1 MKPQSDIS
9 DPRIIKAL
17 THPLRIQILAALD
30 ERTASPSE
38 LAEELHA
45 PLGNVSYHVRQLAG
59 LGLIKL
65 VKRTPRRGAIEHHYK
80 AVARPQISDDA
91 WAGTPPTVKDA
102 VVGAA
107 LGDVGSAVT
116 AAAAAGGFSRPD
128 SHLTRTQVTLDE
140 RGWKDLDKELNATLA
155 RVQRIAGDAE
165 KRLAKAGDGGRQ
177 AATVVMMLFGDA
189 DPDAAQPAAPAARNG
204 STAAKS
210 KRGRA
215 RARA

>member
-38 LAEELHA
+38 LADELEA

-80 AVARPQISDDA
+80 AVGRPQISDDA

-107 LGDVGSAVT
+107 IGDLGSAVT
-116 AAAAAGGFSRPD
+116 SAAAAGGFSRPD
-128 SHLTRTQVTLDE
+128 AHLTRTQVTIDE

-155 RVQRIAGDAE
+155 RVKRIADDSA
-165 KRLAKAGDGGRQ
+165 KRLAKSGGDEQ
-177 AATVVMMLFGDA
+177 AATVVMMLFGNGD
-189 DPDAAQPAAPAARNG
+189 DSGSAAAANNGARK
-204 STAAKS
+204 AKPKA
-210 KRGRA
+210 KRTRA
-215 RARA
+215 RA

>member
-38 LAEELHA
+38 LADELDA

-80 AVARPQISDDA
+80 AVGRPQITDDA
-91 WAGTPPTVKDA
+91 WAGTPATVKDA

-107 LGDVGSAVT
+107 IGDLGSAVT
-116 AAAAAGGFSRPD
+116 AAAASGGFSRTD
-128 SHLTRTQVTLDE
+128 THLTRTQITVDE
-140 RGWKDLDKELNATLA
+140 RGWKDLDKELNATLG
-155 RVQRIAGDAE
+155 RVQRIAGDSA
-165 KRLAKAGDGGRQ
+165 KRLDKAGQDGAQ
-177 AATVVMMLFGDA
+177 PATVAMMLFGTGEEA
-189 DPDAAQPAAPAARNG
+189 EPATSPKRNG
-204 STAAKS
+204 STKS
-210 KRGRA
+210 KSKRA

>member
-38 LAEELHA
+38 LADELKA

-80 AVARPQISDDA
+80 AVGRPQITDDA
-91 WAGTPPTVKDA
+91 WAGTPATVKNA

-107 LGDVGSAVT
+107 LGDLGTAVT
-116 AAAAAGGFSRPD
+116 AAAAAGGFSRAD
-128 SHLTRTQVTLDE
+128 AHLTRTQVTVDE
-140 RGWKDLDKELNATLA
+140 RGWKDIDKELNATLA
-155 RVQRIAGDAE
+155 RVQRIVDDSA
-165 KRLAKAGDGGRQ
+165 KRLAKAGQDGEQ
-177 AATVVMMLFGDA
+177 SATVVTMLFGAGDESA
-189 DPDAAQPAAPAARNG
+189 EGAAAASSNG
-204 STAAKS
+204 GGKS
-210 KRGRA
+210 KPKAKRSRTSA
-215 RARA
+215 

>member
-38 LAEELHA
+38 LADELGA

-80 AVARPQISDDA
+80 AVGRPQITDDA
-91 WAGTPPTVKDA
+91 WAGTPATVKDA

-107 LGDVGSAVT
+107 LGDLGSAVT

-128 SHLTRTQVTLDE
+128 AHLTRTQITVDE
-140 RGWKDLDKELNATLA
+140 KGWKDLDKELNATLT
-155 RVQRIAGDAE
+155 RVQKIADDSA
-165 KRLAKAGDGGRQ
+165 KRLAKAGQDGEQ
-177 AATVVMMLFGDA
+177 SATVAMMLFGAGDGE
-189 DPDAAQPAAPAARNG
+189 APAASSNG
-204 STAAKS
+204 GTKAKKS
-210 KRGRA
+210 RAKA
-215 RARA
+215 RA

>member
-38 LAEELHA
+38 LADELGA

-80 AVARPQISDDA
+80 AVGRPQITDDA
-91 WAGTPPTVKDA
+91 WAGTPATVKDA

-107 LGDVGSAVT
+107 IGDLGSAVT

-128 SHLTRTQVTLDE
+128 AHLTRTQVSLDE
-140 RGWKDLDKELNATLA
+140 KGWKDLDKELNATLA
-155 RVQRIAGDAE
+155 RVQKINDDSA
-165 KRLAKAGDGGRQ
+165 KRLAKAGDGEQ
-177 AATVVMMLFGDA
+177 AATVVMMLFGSGESD
-189 DPDAAQPAAPAARNG
+189 APAAASPGRNG
-204 STAAKS
+204 TSKS
-210 KRGRA
+210 KKRAKA
-215 RARA
+215 RA

>member
-38 LAEELHA
+38 LADELKA
-45 PLGNVSYHVRQLAG
+45 PLGNVSYHVRQLAA

-80 AVARPQISDDA
+80 AVGRPQITDDA
-91 WAGTPPTVKDA
+91 WAGTPATVKDA

-107 LGDVGSAVT
+107 LGEVGTAVT
-116 AAAAAGGFSRPD
+116 AAAAAGGFSRAD
-128 SHLTRTQVTLDE
+128 SHLTRTQLKLDE
-140 RGWKDLDKELNATLA
+140 RGFKDIDKELNATLKRMEKIA
-155 RVQRIAGDAE
+155 DDAGKRIAKGADDVAQDA
-165 KRLAKAGDGGRQ
+165 
-177 AATVVMMLFGDA
+177 TIVMMAFGTA
-189 DPDAAQPAAPAARNG
+189 DEAEAAASAKSNG
-204 STAAKS
+204 STKS
-210 KRGRA
+210 KKRA